1 MDPSIPAS
9 RREFRLLRTIACAI
23 TLTLVAACGSRTAQT
38 PQVPENSPAQSA
50 QQPVPSDTP
59 ESAPPV
65 AAANPASQR
74 CIQEGGQLRIEK
86 TPRGDEFGVCL
97 FEDNYQCEEWALL
110 RGECRK
116 GGVRI
121 TGYAT
126 QAARYCAIT
135 GGRYQS
141 TREETATAEE
151 GGICTFAN
159 GTQCDVHEYFAGEC
173 SRG

>member
-1 MDPSIPAS
+1 MISSTGAS
-9 RREFRLLRTIACAI
+9 LVSRSPRSERADTTLRGGRLVGR
-23 TLTLVAACGSRTAQT
+23 V
-38 PQVPENSPAQSA
+38 E
-50 QQPVPSDTP
+50 
-59 ESAPPV
+59 PV
-65 AAANPASQR
+65 ARLSDAERDALYGLLARYFDGATRPQFERDLA
-74 CIQEGGQLRIEK
+74 EK
-86 TPRGDEFGVCL
+86 
-97 FEDNYQCEEWALL
+97 EWALL

-159 GTQCDVHEYFAGEC
+159 GRQCDVHEYFAGEC